1 MDIPG
6 EIAFRTEIAAV
17 PGVNIIGAVNNA
29 AGREAEGGV
38 ALMLALA
45 ARSQVENVLQSWLG
59 GERQLDRD
67 SCITI
72 LQAVSLTLPE
82 ANDFGAERSQ
92 ISLKDFL
99 DIFFPRQE
107 PLDMATPSA
116 AENGEVVTSL
126 DDSLQDK
133 ASGERLGIVLK
144 KEEWDDHRPFRV
156 KDIKDGLVQKWN
168 LKHPDKAVR
177 LGDWIVEVN
186 GLRDVEQI
194 TMECQRDQD
203 GTANGGGWATSA
215 PQGEDEAL
223 VDESLQAEESHEV
236 EEVHRHGA
244 HVTLYITLKDQ
255 PAVTAD
261 TADIAYHGH
270 IREDPDAEEGTCYCK
285 AIYGE
290 RGWKEFGYLKVLRCP
305 YTKEKMLKEQEK
317 AAAMGIVVVGEDA
330 SPEERKKAEQ
340 EAEQKYEENQ
350 RRAPWG
356 CLWFKVWMGNGTYAT
371 EKKQKLQ
378 VVYFAGQRGEGKV
391 EWEQLP
397 TADLWDGHGLG
408 GSQKAEVAY
417 LDKMRQKDPAWD
429 YEEIDVAR
437 FLQSE
442 FQLGKDV
449 DAFDHERCQW
459 RRGWLVQV
467 PDMSE
472 NDELTWMVQCH
483 EEQQRFKSAHVRHT
497 TDPIHKL
504 VTSVAEQR
512 FLQGILKQALPGNVR
527 VVLVSETRLL
537 NGDAALAV
545 DVHVP
550 HVKAIHVLR
559 DQVLAGDSEAWLN
572 WSLSNV
578 HGGQFQVQVDKTE
591 FFKHYEKSLLTLSE
605 LTSHQKAKLAQLHRL
620 ESKEVHLSAPAGA
633 GKTFVAVQFA
643 LDKVYEDESQEPI
656 LYVAPRPCLGLHFVQ
671 WLIARHESLEA
682 QGGLEMK
689 IEDLLA
695 RIVLMHRPYEEYVK
709 LVLQGN
715 CLIENRL
722 DAAPDFALAIFDE
735 AHELFTSDRMSMIY
749 KDVRAGQKL
758 LLSDISQSAALH
770 PSFPKTQHTMSLQ
783 EVVRST
789 KRIVAAAL
797 AFEVEHDEGVTTSC
811 CGTNGPP
818 LKTFMFEAAD
828 RSEDG
833 RLLAQYSRS
842 TIRAMCHVLRTYP
855 CLRSWHRRIAII
867 VPHEEFREKF
877 KPMLQEELHSTFTAH
892 SRLQLKSFEESLRYL
907 QSNNGRPTEDE
918 VLVLDTIEEARGQ
931 EMMIVICVGLD
942 EEIHAR
948 ADTLLTRARIY
959 QGITRAQLMAIVV
972 DKLVEGGWLQFLA
985 TLKFNNQEFKQKLAF
1000 GEDQEDE
1007 QFETSVWDTDSNE
1020 ISDVQHASRLCFSVV
1035 DVARRT
1041 ERAMFHSVLSSILV
1055 LLGHGIWENSQ
1066 DSYEGQWKADLQ
1078 HGHGRQMWNDGRV
1091 YEGRNGGSPLA
1102 PLGKEGKAAF
1112 EASSPPVVNSAVE
1125 AKASRRGCCSKGP
1138 RGAVA
1143 DSDELFQLIKDI
1155 DWSQK
1160 KPVLTREVTIGQDRW
1175 ERGSILMSVGDPGGP
1190 QEIRL
1195 RGGRNREIMKKALQE
1210 CLDADRPVWVG
1221 LKRFRVGMPWC
1232 VVLRCPCLVISVTL
1246 VGVLSLIGIS
1256 VTSASIFLNTNFD
1269 SFMDSDSAAS
1279 LNFKSIL
1286 QAILDA
1292 REERAGRRLSSG
1304 GPTVMASGLVLED
1317 GTPAVRRLQSGLR
1330 LYKTYTFQLTYA
1342 RRNGGNMMSEGDFA
1356 FIRSV
1361 EAAVKSLPDFRLLC
1375 DTSEP
1380 KFLNH
1385 CNPGISMANFV
1396 FPFQVPD
1403 GADAR
1408 LYLNGS
1414 GTSAVPLAVAVALA
1428 REEGLTDVVWPEE
1441 VGSEVQ
1447 IVGVRACGDVISN
1460 CATWKDQCL
1469 QGAEHQAYMQD
1480 FCKATCGICDKAVPE
1495 AEVSAAVAEE
1505 VNAMRSYFTLQA
1517 FCCTSGQSGQ
1527 GARVQEMDSTWN
1539 RFVADLVTLVN
1550 EKNQLG
1556 QVRVF
1561 YQGNGIDTFESLAA
1575 VASDIKF
1582 AIMSYSFVLIYA
1594 TLHTRSPFLAMVGL
1608 FLVML
1613 SIPAALAIFILTSG
1627 SGEISLMMCLSVF
1640 IVVGVGSDMLFV
1652 YTDFYKQS
1660 LKFSREPVDRL
1671 KFTYLQAASSTA
1683 ATTFTTAMSFFA
1695 NLASVLR
1702 PLREFGFFMGIC
1714 VTLAWL
1720 IVFLAYPSTLV
1731 LGERLHT
1738 CCRRCILAQAKPA
1751 PRRVSVAR
1759 SAQRKSMVMLAE
1771 ALDPEK
1777 KGVGAAQG
1785 SCLGDYMATFIERF
1799 KYPLV
1804 LIFLIIT
1811 AIQGYLAVSNMT
1823 QATGIPQT
1831 FPDWHNQEAGKEYNG
1846 LFGSFE
1852 WRKITVD
1859 TYPSYALK
1867 CANLFRSCQFHRC
1880 ETHGQRLGNL
1890 SSCKCVP
1897 HLSAEPSAND
1907 GCGHYRVKSRVVGR
1921 DGLETG
1927 HFLLEDLEASLR
1939 SRFPNRELQFIG
1951 SSIKSSVLET
1961 YHWDSGEEDL
1971 RVMLQVPDARLL
1983 GNGSGTCVLQ
1993 EICYCGV
2000 QPCEGSSAGV
2010 SSNHLRLDGASSA
2023 VARRLATTTTPEP
2036 LLPPEVRA
2044 DVLVVFGLVVTGSNR
2059 LIGVSTEQPYGFST
2073 DFRPEDPWAQRQSL
2087 SLCTNHPE
2095 ELKIISM
2102 HCWLVGFRDWWVN
2115 MRNEEWPVRL
2125 SKNFHGE
2132 AWWYANNMRTGNLET
2147 SSFLWFED
2155 EKLIAM
2161 YFQCFLN
2168 VNRLAGSSVGLE
2180 AMQNWDRFMAAFNSQ
2195 ADASIKGAWHASK
2208 LWSVSEAE
2216 KVILDSTLITLCISL
2231 GCVFLGVLVFT
2242 RSTHLAIIV
2251 MTIVLTIV
2259 VGLLFF
2265 MVIIMGW
2272 AIGAIEVLSLI
2283 VFVGFAVDYC
2293 LHLSHKYHSCH
2304 ITDVEEKEEEEVE
2317 EEEVQ
2322 DHETMAQRFGR
2333 KSIMAA
2339 AVGKTGRRVSMKVS
2353 DAPAAKATCEKNKKV
2368 LSKNRSAERFERS
2381 RYALERIGGSIVGS
2395 ALTTIGCAC
2404 FLLPCTMHI
2413 FFKLGAVVC
2422 GVTIYAVIFSLI
2434 PLPAVLMCFGP
2445 CGHDFRSI
2453 LELLGRAANTIMPED
2468 EEEEEEEEPMQAVAP
2483 EVQERRYV
2491 LNMPSK
2497 GMGQFGDTSQF
2508 QPTRSR
2514 IEIHG

>member
-1 MDIPG
+1 MD
-6 EIAFRTEIAAV
+6 E
-17 PGVNIIGAVNNA
+17 
-29 AGREAEGGV
+29 
-38 ALMLALA
+38 
-45 ARSQVENVLQSWLG
+45 
-59 GERQLDRD
+59 
-67 SCITI
+67 
-72 LQAVSLTLPE
+72 
-82 ANDFGAERSQ
+82 
-92 ISLKDFL
+92 
-99 DIFFPRQE
+99 
-107 PLDMATPSA
+107 
-116 AENGEVVTSL
+116 
-126 DDSLQDK
+126 
-133 ASGERLGIVLK
+133 
-144 KEEWDDHRPFRV
+144 
-156 KDIKDGLVQKWN
+156 
-168 LKHPDKAVR
+168 
-177 LGDWIVEVN
+177 
-186 GLRDVEQI
+186 
-194 TMECQRDQD
+194 
-203 GTANGGGWATSA
+203 
-215 PQGEDEAL
+215 
-223 VDESLQAEESHEV
+223 
-236 EEVHRHGA
+236 
-244 HVTLYITLKDQ
+244 
-255 PAVTAD
+255 
-261 TADIAYHGH
+261 
-270 IREDPDAEEGTCYCK
+270 
-285 AIYGE
+285 
-290 RGWKEFGYLKVLRCP
+290 
-305 YTKEKMLKEQEK
+305 
-317 AAAMGIVVVGEDA
+317 
-330 SPEERKKAEQ
+330 
-340 EAEQKYEENQ
+340 
-350 RRAPWG
+350 
-356 CLWFKVWMGNGTYAT
+356 
-371 EKKQKLQ
+371 
-378 VVYFAGQRGEGKV
+378 
-391 EWEQLP
+391 
-397 TADLWDGHGLG
+397 
-408 GSQKAEVAY
+408 
-417 LDKMRQKDPAWD
+417 
-429 YEEIDVAR
+429 
-437 FLQSE
+437 
-442 FQLGKDV
+442 
-449 DAFDHERCQW
+449 
-459 RRGWLVQV
+459 
-467 PDMSE
+467 
-472 NDELTWMVQCH
+472 
-483 EEQQRFKSAHVRHT
+483 
-497 TDPIHKL
+497 
-504 VTSVAEQR
+504 
-512 FLQGILKQALPGNVR
+512 
-527 VVLVSETRLL
+527 
-537 NGDAALAV
+537 
-545 DVHVP
+545 
-550 HVKAIHVLR
+550 
-559 DQVLAGDSEAWLN
+559 
-572 WSLSNV
+572 
-578 HGGQFQVQVDKTE
+578 
-591 FFKHYEKSLLTLSE
+591 
-605 LTSHQKAKLAQLHRL
+605 
-620 ESKEVHLSAPAGA
+620 
-633 GKTFVAVQFA
+633 
-643 LDKVYEDESQEPI
+643 
-656 LYVAPRPCLGLHFVQ
+656 
-671 WLIARHESLEA
+671 
-682 QGGLEMK
+682 
-689 IEDLLA
+689 
-695 RIVLMHRPYEEYVK
+695 
-709 LVLQGN
+709 
-715 CLIENRL
+715 
-722 DAAPDFALAIFDE
+722 
-735 AHELFTSDRMSMIY
+735 
-749 KDVRAGQKL
+749 
-758 LLSDISQSAALH
+758 
-770 PSFPKTQHTMSLQ
+770 
-783 EVVRST
+783 
-789 KRIVAAAL
+789 
-797 AFEVEHDEGVTTSC
+797 
-811 CGTNGPP
+811 
-818 LKTFMFEAAD
+818 
-828 RSEDG
+828 
-833 RLLAQYSRS
+833 
-842 TIRAMCHVLRTYP
+842 
-855 CLRSWHRRIAII
+855 
-867 VPHEEFREKF
+867 
-877 KPMLQEELHSTFTAH
+877 
-892 SRLQLKSFEESLRYL
+892 
-907 QSNNGRPTEDE
+907 
-918 VLVLDTIEEARGQ
+918 
-931 EMMIVICVGLD
+931 
-942 EEIHAR
+942 
-948 ADTLLTRARIY
+948 
-959 QGITRAQLMAIVV
+959 
-972 DKLVEGGWLQFLA
+972 
-985 TLKFNNQEFKQKLAF
+985 
-1000 GEDQEDE
+1000 
-1007 QFETSVWDTDSNE
+1007 
-1020 ISDVQHASRLCFSVV
+1020 
-1035 DVARRT
+1035 
-1041 ERAMFHSVLSSILV
+1041 
-1055 LLGHGIWENSQ
+1055 
-1066 DSYEGQWKADLQ
+1066 
-1078 HGHGRQMWNDGRV
+1078 
-1091 YEGRNGGSPLA
+1091 
-1102 PLGKEGKAAF
+1102 
-1112 EASSPPVVNSAVE
+1112 E

-1380 KFLNH
+1380 TLPQRQRH
-1385 CNPGISMANFV
+1385 ER
-1396 FPFQVPD
+1396 
-1403 GADAR
+1403 GAFGGGR
-1408 LYLNGS
+1408 GPRS
-1414 GTSAVPLAVAVALA
+1414 RGG
-1428 REEGLTDVVWPEE
+1428 RRGQEGLTDVVWPEE

-2491 LNMPSK
+2491 LSMPSK